1 MTTDVERSRS
11 PTRNRFGQL
20 SKNMFFARHVAQ
32 PRYLRFITGAAG
44 QRVCHVREAPLRLP
58 IPIVNDFTKPLM
70 SDPHFRLEFSPN
82 SYNETLLQSYANKI
96 QPKKRRERLLPPMPG
111 WNPSGTNIIKFI
123 IYLLLVDD
131 TENWR
136 RELAH
141 IAEMIGLVT
150 SDELL
155 EIENR
160 KETPPS
166 PLPSLSVSKTPL
178 TTGQYSRQ
186 SGRWNETPKSANRC
200 RSSRRRTP
208 FKSVLSNHLFC
219 VDEQEREVW
228 MLQVLCQILQTENIN
243 EIQSWLVSSGP
254 NEKDAARQLI
264 IAAIKGLEENGRI
277 STSDNL
283 NENAKA
289 IQVNMDSFGSLLAN
303 RFPQVSSLIP
313 VTPLNENSSR
323 PDSRPRTAPATQIKV
338 RPKTEFHSKSIGTFQ
353 TNLESINEN
362 TETTSLDTK
371 TIVPQPTKVDVSRD
385 IQILTLNDNEDKSKK
400 TTNESSEKLP
410 F

>member
-1 MTTDVERSRS
+1 MTTDVERSR
-11 PTRNRFGQL
+11 PQTRNGFGQL

-44 QRVCHVREAPLRLP
+44 QRVCHVREEPLRLP
-58 IPIVNDFTKPLM
+58 IPIASEYTKPLM
-70 SDPHFRLEFSPN
+70 SDPRFRIDFSPQ
-82 SYNETLLQSYANKI
+82 SYNEILLQSYSNKI

-111 WNPSGTNIIKFI
+111 WNPSFLIILF
-123 IYLLLVDD
+123 LVED
-131 TENWR
+131 TDNWR
-136 RELAH
+136 RELAR

-150 SDELL
+150 PDELL

-166 PLPSLSVSKTPL
+166 PSQLPSLSVSKTPS

-186 SGRWNETPKSANRC
+186 SGRWNETPKSTSRF

-208 FKSVLSNHLFC
+208 LKSILPNHLFC
-219 VDEQEREVW
+219 VDEQEREMW
-228 MLQVLCQILQTENIN
+228 MLQVLCQVLQTDNIN

-254 NEKDAARQLI
+254 HEKEAVRQLI
-264 IAAIKGLEENGRI
+264 TAAIKGLEENGRI
-277 STSDNL
+277 QNNDNL
-283 NENAKA
+283 NENAKG

-303 RFPQVSSLIP
+303 RFPQVSSLKPI
-313 VTPLNENSSR
+313 TPLNENSSR
-323 PDSRPRTAPATQIKV
+323 PISRPRTAPPTQVQV
-338 RPKTEFHSKSIGTFQ
+338 RPKTEFHSKSMGTFQ
-353 TNLESINEN
+353 TNLEQINEN

-371 TIVPQPTKVDVSRD
+371 TTVPEATKVDVNCD
-385 IQILTLNDNEDKSKK
+385 IQILTLDDNEDKNKK
-400 TTNESSEKLP
+400 TTNEQDEKVP